1 VFHVYVLVVVGMQK
15 GAEYA
20 GKIFTRQEKTAK
32 VSPKLSLLTQIP
44 LQNPQKIATS
54 TSTLDL
60 TSKTK

>member
-1 VFHVYVLVVVGMQK
+1 MQK

-20 GKIFTRQEKTAK
+20 GKIFTRQEKTEK
-32 VSPKLSLLTQIP
+32 VSPKLSLLPQIP